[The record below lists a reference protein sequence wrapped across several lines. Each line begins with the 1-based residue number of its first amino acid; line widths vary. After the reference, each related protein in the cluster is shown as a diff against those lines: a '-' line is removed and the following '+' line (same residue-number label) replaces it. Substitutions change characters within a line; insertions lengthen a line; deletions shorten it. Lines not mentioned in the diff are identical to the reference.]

1 MVLMKLLAWI
11 DRVDLSS
18 QRGEPRPPFE
28 DDSGAFI
35 FPPEGHEDEKWWL
48 TEMSLRKEEEKQARA
63 GDIEEG
69 APSEA
74 TNDSDL
80 VDEKNI
86 NKLTDDEDPD
96 DDDNAAGDSRGSQ
109 GISPGL
115 PVRLTRHSSRASWTR
130 ASSSQWDNSQEE
142 DATPPLS
149 NDVVAQEHLPS
160 LR

>member
-28 DDSGAFI
+28 DDSGDFI

-63 GDIEEG
+63 RDIEEG

-86 NKLTDDEDPD
+86 NKLTDDEDSD
-96 DDDNAAGDSRGSQ
+96 DDDDTGVGASRGSQ
-109 GISPGL
+109 GISPVL

-130 ASSSQWDNSQEE
+130 TSSSQWDNSQE
-142 DATPPLS
+142 DSTPPLS
-149 NDVVAQEHLPS
+149 NDAAPS